1 MITVMLI
8 GFLVGYLFMIT
19 TENLLQF
26 SSHVNVYSILGLLV
40 FMLGSSL
47 FHELGH
53 ALPANIMAS
62 SMEGL
67 VSDCI

>member
-8 GFLVGYLFMIT
+8 GFLVDIFFMIT

-47 FHELGH
+47 F
-53 ALPANIMAS
+53 MS
-62 SMEGL
+62 
-67 VSDCI
+67 

>member
-1 MITVMLI
+1 
-8 GFLVGYLFMIT
+8 MIT

-47 FHELGH
+47 F
-53 ALPANIMAS
+53 MS
-62 SMEGL
+62 
-67 VSDCI
+67 